1 MSTREGNARAQE
13 RKLIGF
19 SCVYER
25 CGARLGVN
33 CSQCVEHCVAPRI
46 WTVKCELGSTEEL
59 TVSVQE
65 ICGGVERRCS
75 GVGKALR
82 IFYVNVTREQ
92 CGRRRWTTGN
102 QIQSTKV

>member
-13 RKLIGF
+13 RVQIGF

-25 CGARLGVN
+25 SGARLGVN
-33 CSQCVEHCVAPRI
+33 CSQCVAHCVAPRI
-46 WTVKCELGSTEEL
+46 RTLRCELGSTEEL
-59 TVSVQE
+59 VVSVQE

-82 IFYVNVTREQ
+82 IFSVNVTHE
-92 CGRRRWTTGN
+92 
-102 QIQSTKV
+102 